1 MESTNFVELEQG
13 RRKLLKAGWAFAH
26 PAHLFPAENQQAKL
40 WGQGW
45 HLAPQIVDTARPP
58 KLFYLPP
65 HCVLKWSF
73 MRTFPGNQD
82 LSLK

>member
-45 HLAPQIVDTARPP
+45 HLAPQIVDTARPHTDQRIVS
-58 KLFYLPP
+58 KRDFQTTFSSQEQLFSWHL
-65 HCVLKWSF
+65 
-73 MRTFPGNQD
+73 
-82 LSLK
+82 